1 MSKPRAAALAAVFLL
16 LCAGFSNGFP
26 RSSTALGAEDCRSL
40 KSKVASQTELY
51 LEQKA
56 TYDTTVRAI
65 RVIQAR
71 LEIIR
76 RLQSREFLETG
87 KTSPA
92 YDGSLQINMEK
103 LKYYDGIRTTQ
114 LKTAKETYRQLQ
126 VAKAALKV
134 CPSRPATPAPST
146 TEEWAGTYVNTSGS
160 YKLEIAGSGATFTA
174 ETTWTGTGNQGGA
187 NTLNCTAHGS
197 TATCEGTGSYFD
209 DDKTITTTM
218 ETTLRKSGSTIRE
231 TDKILTA
238 SCAPKK
244 VADCKDLGYTPAVR
258 AGAEFT
264 NNVRKP

>member
-1 MSKPRAAALAAVFLL
+1 MTRLRCGAGLAAFALL
-16 LCAGFSNGFP
+16 VALLTSVPPQRTLASGCEDLRSEVEATTAIYLGQKSAYEKVVKGFKSYDAHVEKI
-26 RSSTALGAEDCRSL
+26 RAE
-40 KSKVASQTELY
+40 QTRY
-51 LEQKA
+51 F
-56 TYDTTVRAI
+56 TDRGT
-65 RVIQAR
+65 
-71 LEIIR
+71 
-76 RLQSREFLETG
+76 
-87 KTSPA
+87 TSPNL
-92 YDGSLQINMEK
+92 DK
-103 LKYYDGIRTTQ
+103 Q
-114 LKTAKETYRQLQ
+114 LRVAMVMRDLFEGEIAPKHRQALRTYRQLQ
-126 VAKAALKV
+126 EAKAALKA
-134 CPSRPATPAPST
+134 CQSRPATPIPST

-174 ETTWTGTGNQGGA
+174 ETTWTGSGNQGGN

-197 TATCEGTGSYFD
+197 TATCEGSGSYFD
-209 DDKTITTTM
+209 DDKTVTTTM